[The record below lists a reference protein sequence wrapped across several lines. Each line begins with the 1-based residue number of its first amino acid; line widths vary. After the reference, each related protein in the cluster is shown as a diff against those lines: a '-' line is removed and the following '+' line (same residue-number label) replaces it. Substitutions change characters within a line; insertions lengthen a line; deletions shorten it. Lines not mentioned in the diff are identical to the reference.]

1 MPVTEEQNVLSML
14 RNNALTTTSKTKPE
28 ALQEEKILDA
38 SWYTVI
44 FRVFVMFLWRFGVR

>member
-28 ALQEEKILDA
+28 ALQEEKI
-38 SWYTVI
+38 
-44 FRVFVMFLWRFGVR
+44 

>member
-14 RNNALTTTSKTKPE
+14 KNNALATTSKTKPE
-28 ALQEEKILDA
+28 ALQEAMIWGV